1 MAELTQRAGRH
12 RDSYIELVRRRRMY
26 SGLLIV
32 IFVALMV
39 SGFNVAASRNAG
51 GFWEGLPQ
59 FFDFPRDV
67 VVEAWDQRARLPEF
81 LWEALPSLI
90 ETINIAGTATL
101 IGAIG
106 GGFMSL
112 LSTRGLA
119 PFPRLVPVFRRL
131 SDVMR
136 AFPEIVIAL
145 VLIFILG
152 GGPVPA
158 MIAIAIHTVGALTKQ
173 FSEVTENVSLKPVEG
188 LAAVGAN
195 WSQQMAFGVIPQVA
209 PNWFSY
215 ALMRFEINIRAS
227 AILGFVG
234 AGGIGY
240 ELRNAITFG
249 QGRFDNAAAI
259 FILLFVTIVIVDQAS
274 TRIRTRLTHGALG

>member
-1 MAELTQRAGRH
+1 MAKLMQRAGRQ

-32 IFVALMV
+32 IFVALMA

-90 ETINIAGTATL
+90 ETINISGTATL
-101 IGAIG
+101 IGAVG
-106 GGFMSL
+106 GVFMSL

-119 PFPRLVPVFRRL
+119 PFPRLVPVFRRM

-136 AFPEIVIAL
+136 AFPEIQRYRSYIRQF
-145 VLIFILG
+145 VLQSNLLKQQHVRVNLSDQLDRFAHLG
-152 GGPVPA
+152 C
-158 MIAIAIHTVGALTKQ
+158 I
-173 FSEVTENVSLKPVEG
+173 VTQLLS
-188 LAAVGAN
+188 
-195 WSQQMAFGVIPQVA
+195 IP
-209 PNWFSY
+209 
-215 ALMRFEINIRAS
+215 R
-227 AILGFVG
+227 
-234 AGGIGY
+234 
-240 ELRNAITFG
+240 
-249 QGRFDNAAAI
+249 
-259 FILLFVTIVIVDQAS
+259 
-274 TRIRTRLTHGALG
+274 